1 MDVLDCDVLVIGGG
15 GAGVAAAVAA
25 AEEGAGVMLASKE
38 PVGYGNTKL
47 IGGVI
52 AILPQAEGAHEAFLK
67 DIAESAEGI
76 NNEEITKVLVNGSVR
91 LRDILEDKLG
101 VFLGRDEEGNF
112 PSKAVIK
119 AGGHSQARSL
129 IIPGKGQALSLSLRG
144 ATAKYGIEI
153 LNDAMAASL
162 LCHEGKVVGAVFLDV
177 KHGKTYAVLS
187 RAVILATG
195 GCCWLYYPFTDVS
208 RTTTGDGMSLAL
220 RAGVELRDM
229 EQIQFI
235 PFGITHPKSMMGIL
249 CGEPYTAGPRG
260 KLLNKNG
267 EKVLKDVWR
276 KTRAEVSKAII
287 LEAKKGNGGPHG
299 GLFLDLQDN
308 KEDPEGAFIYD
319 QYTKGALR
327 DLGEVVRFSYGEK
340 AFHWDEP
347 WEVYPTAH
355 YSMGGVKVE
364 KDGRTS
370 KAGLWAVGEV
380 TGGLHGANRLGSV
393 SLTDIFVLGSLCGKN
408 VVEAIRS
415 ERTPEVPTEAVSEEL
430 EKVESMRGRQGKYS
444 PRDLLRRL
452 QDVMWEKVGPL
463 RDGTMLEEALSEIRE
478 LGEKAGDISVSP
490 YRLCNTSWRDALE
503 LRFMLDLAECTA
515 LSALLREESRGSHLR
530 TDYPSRDDNNWL
542 RSIFVNHEKEGE
554 ITADARST

>member
-15 GAGVAAAVAA
+15 GAGVTTAVAA
-25 AEEGAGVMLASKE
+25 AEKGARVMLASKE
-38 PVGYGNTKL
+38 PIGYGNTKL

-52 AILPQAEGAHEAFLK
+52 AILPREEGAQEAFLK

-76 NNEEITKVLVNGSVR
+76 NDEEISKVLVDGCVR
-91 LRDILEDKLG
+91 LRDILEDKIG

-144 ATAKYGIEI
+144 ATVKFGVNI
-153 LNDAMAASL
+153 LNDSVAASL
-162 LCHEGKVVGAVFLDV
+162 LCHEGKVKGAVFLDA
-177 KHGKTYAVLS
+177 KKGKTYAVLS
-187 RAVILATG
+187 KAVVLATG

-208 RTTTGDGMSLAL
+208 RATTGDGMSLAL
-220 RAGVELRDM
+220 RAGIELRDM

-235 PFGITHPKSMMGIL
+235 PFGITYPKSMTGIL

-260 KLLNKNG
+260 KLLNKDG
-267 EKVLKDVWR
+267 EEVLSDVWR

-287 LEAKKGNGGPHG
+287 LEAKKGNSGPHG
-299 GLFLDLQDN
+299 GLFLDLKDN
-308 KEDPEGAFIYD
+308 KDDPEGAFIYE
-319 QYTKGALR
+319 QYTKGGLR

-355 YSMGGVKVE
+355 YSMGGVRVE

-370 KAGLWAVGEV
+370 TAGLWAVGEV

-408 VVEAIRS
+408 IAEEIDGQS
-415 ERTPEVPTEAVSEEL
+415 DPQVPTEVISEEF
-430 EKVESMRGRQGKYS
+430 EKVESLRGRQGNYGPKE
-444 PRDLLRRL
+444 LLRRL

-463 RDGTMLEEALSEIRE
+463 RDGNRLEEALSEIRE
-478 LGEKAGDISVSP
+478 LGEQAGDIRVPP
-490 YRLCNTSWRDALE
+490 YRACNIPWRDALE
-503 LRFMLDLAECTA
+503 LRSMLDLAECTA
-515 LSALLREESRGSHLR
+515 LSALLRKESRGSHLR

-542 RSIFVNHEKEGE
+542 RSIFVNQKKEGE
-554 ITADARST
+554 IRADARSI